1 MLVVILGKEVIHKL
15 KILGKK
21 GWGGGEANF
30 EISVEE
36 AKGGTRFLKIFGGNY
51 VLSVRI
57 YYQKPLYSKIFVP

>member
-36 AKGGTRFLKIFGGNY
+36 AKGGTRFLKIF
-51 VLSVRI
+51 
-57 YYQKPLYSKIFVP
+57 